1 MANFFE
7 YFVKDTPCY
16 PRRWK
21 CEVRRVDGGA
31 VTRSN
36 ATYLYHEQQSDAQ
49 KMVARENER
58 ERARE
63 D

>member
-16 PRRWK
+16 PCRWK

-31 VTRSN
+31 ITRSN
-36 ATYLYHEQQSDAQ
+36 ATHLYHEKRSDAQ
-49 KMVARENER
+49 KMADAENKREK
-58 ERARE
+58 ARE